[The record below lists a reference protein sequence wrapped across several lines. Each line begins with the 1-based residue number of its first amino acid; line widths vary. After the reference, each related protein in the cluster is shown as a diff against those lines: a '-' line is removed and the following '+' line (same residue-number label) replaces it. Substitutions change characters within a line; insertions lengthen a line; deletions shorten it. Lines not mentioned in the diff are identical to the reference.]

1 MKILRLNNQT
11 QRISID
17 LGISDWVV
25 VDHLFHHYH
34 DFSTRLN
41 PDSNE
46 IPLHPKLFDFEKQRE
61 NRLKEYDIKIESI
74 LKNHPERVI
83 VYLQRAISN
92 NNKRFKANWLKFELT
107 MLIKNELSSI
117 SDQYSFS
124 EKAIYLYKSLEKK
137 LPFEL
142 FAKYCWFYF
151 EPILKNNTNINV
163 EVKGL
168 IFKLTGIH
176 NWSDF
181 LAPSSSTPENKED
194 FIVKG
199 NNTLNFNILIDDWG
213 VDYTP
218 WVTNKSLLKIYKNF
232 EYDVQTQDSDSS
244 QEEISQIS
252 QLYQTNTRMVLIL
265 GSWSVI
271 LKANDR
277 NLSIVTKVE
286 NLETYLLWTKD
297 YSLKWSWELLLDDNK
312 LINNGQGDILYKM
325 GFVNVLTIEMAKIT
339 LNKELQKLDIIT
351 NAPLKNLK
359 SILLFPI
366 IGEQLKQ
373 KIPNVILKSDIPET
387 GRLSIELVASTF
399 SVFCCHDSIICFL
412 LFSQAADFHIQKSL
426 KRISKKMSEKSNSIN
441 AQQITKESVIKEVE
455 SSDESDHEE
464 IKIQEPINL
473 KSILE
478 EHKFHKIKEPLLD
491 KKLSEN
497 TRSIIEE
504 FDIINPVKKQN
515 KEFKEGEVKLT
526 DSLIF
531 IDDYMVKNIIGNFI
545 N

>member
-1 MKILRLNNQT
+1 MPT
-11 QRISID
+11 
-17 LGISDWVV
+17 
-25 VDHLFHHYH
+25 F
-34 DFSTRLN
+34 
-41 PDSNE
+41 
-46 IPLHPKLFDFEKQRE
+46 
-61 NRLKEYDIKIESI
+61 
-74 LKNHPERVI
+74 
-83 VYLQRAISN
+83 YL
-92 NNKRFKANWLKFELT
+92 
-107 MLIKNELSSI
+107 
-117 SDQYSFS
+117 
-124 EKAIYLYKSLEKK
+124 
-137 LPFEL
+137 
-142 FAKYCWFYF
+142 
-151 EPILKNNTNINV
+151 
-163 EVKGL
+163 
-168 IFKLTGIH
+168 
-176 NWSDF
+176 
-181 LAPSSSTPENKED
+181 
-194 FIVKG
+194 
-199 NNTLNFNILIDDWG
+199 
-213 VDYTP
+213 
-218 WVTNKSLLKIYKNF
+218 
-232 EYDVQTQDSDSS
+232 
-244 QEEISQIS
+244 S

-325 GFVNVLTIEMAKIT
+325 GFVNVLTIDMAKIT

-359 SILLFPI
+359 SILLFPWI
-366 IGEQLKQ
+366 SEQLKQ
-373 KIPNVILKSDIPET
+373 KIPNVILKSDIPEA

-412 LFSQAADFHIQKSL
+412 LFSQAADFHIQKAL

-441 AQQITKESVIKEVE
+441 AQQITKESIIKEVE

-504 FDIINPVKKQN
+504 FDTQFCKKIIVVITP
-515 KEFKEGEVKLT
+515 
-526 DSLIF
+526 
-531 IDDYMVKNIIGNFI
+531 KNYITLMNNFLF
-545 N
+545 